1 MDAPRINKW
10 LKPLSAL
17 YGVGVRLRNHLF
29 DKNVLISN
37 SFDIPIVCVGNI
49 TIGGTGKTPHVE
61 YLIRLLHPRYRI
73 AVVSRGYKRKTKGM
87 IVATE
92 GSTAW
97 DIGDEPRQ
105 IKRKYPDLTVIVD
118 ADRSRA
124 IGYLCDL
131 AEEQRPQLIILDDGF
146 QHRKVKADLNIVLTD
161 YNRILTK
168 DYLLPAGRLREPAG
182 SIQRADMVILTKCPD
197 DLAPID
203 LRAAKRDLAL
213 YPHQKLFFSKFL
225 YGQGLKPL
233 FSDQSP
239 SAEVRSA
246 LAIAGIASPK
256 LFFREIRTRFPSG
269 TDRIYPDHHEFT
281 DREICLLIQDW
292 HELRRKDANAIVVC
306 TEKDAMRLALR
317 QSSFPQEM
325 QERFYYLP
333 VEVKLM
339 FDQEKVFVDRLLGVI
354 QHKK

>member
-17 YGVGVRLRNHLF
+17 YGVGVRLRNYLF

-168 DYLLPAGRLREPAG
+168 DYLLPA
-182 SIQRADMVILTKCPD
+182 
-197 DLAPID
+197 
-203 LRAAKRDLAL
+203 
-213 YPHQKLFFSKFL
+213 
-225 YGQGLKPL
+225 
-233 FSDQSP
+233 
-239 SAEVRSA
+239 
-246 LAIAGIASPK
+246 
-256 LFFREIRTRFPSG
+256 
-269 TDRIYPDHHEFT
+269 
-281 DREICLLIQDW
+281 
-292 HELRRKDANAIVVC
+292 VV
-306 TEKDAMRLALR
+306 
-317 QSSFPQEM
+317 
-325 QERFYYLP
+325 
-333 VEVKLM
+333 
-339 FDQEKVFVDRLLGVI
+339 
-354 QHKK
+354 